1 MVEKSKRHRQAVT
14 SWSRDGGH
22 LMMKVIG
29 QNKNKK
35 EKKMNGEFFNHSKFA
50 NYQLDDDDV
59 DFLRSQL
66 MSFDVSDVEK
76 GNKIFNDLFSW
87 FFDPDNTT
95 PRHASGTFASTF
107 TSLLDS
113 ELNITE
119 TAKNTKF
126 DVKSTCQAIR
136 NCFRQIYRCLTNIE
150 KQVDKNDFDVDKMLD
165 AAYDF
170 DGVANSYS
178 LEVAKE
184 NLEMVKDDAKKKQKA
199 VGVARSLGLLGATPT
214 RKIINKNLANLMN
227 RDDVI
232 SLLESLG
239 SLVADVGKSSGTSH
253 QGNLDV
259 VGVTTGSD
267 FTRLLPSEVARFDG
281 GVLEDDLLRRVTSG
295 DALNWQM
302 ANEDE
307 SGDFVLLLDMSASMS
322 GSREDQ
328 AKAFALFAA
337 SRMIQ
342 QKRKLVV
349 TMFAGYN
356 RDFDVVEV
364 TSENDLPKLFDL
376 LSNCASGG
384 TYIDKALNKS
394 LSIAKNKNNADLVV
408 ISDGEL
414 EAATDTVEA
423 VKGFSKNFI
432 WFQIGKLSTNK
443 KQANK
448 LIGLSRYF
456 EVDGSQ
462 KSVKKGMANLV
473 KSSLRV

>member
-1 MVEKSKRHRQAVT
+1 M
-14 SWSRDGGH
+14 
-22 LMMKVIG
+22 
-29 QNKNKK
+29 
-35 EKKMNGEFFNHSKFA
+35 
-50 NYQLDDDDV
+50 
-59 DFLRSQL
+59 
-66 MSFDVSDVEK
+66 
-76 GNKIFNDLFSW
+76 
-87 FFDPDNTT
+87 
-95 PRHASGTFASTF
+95 
-107 TSLLDS
+107 
-113 ELNITE
+113 
-119 TAKNTKF
+119 
-126 DVKSTCQAIR
+126 
-136 NCFRQIYRCLTNIE
+136 
-150 KQVDKNDFDVDKMLD
+150 
-165 AAYDF
+165 
-170 DGVANSYS
+170 
-178 LEVAKE
+178 
-184 NLEMVKDDAKKKQKA
+184 
-199 VGVARSLGLLGATPT
+199 
-214 RKIINKNLANLMN
+214 
-227 RDDVI
+227 
-232 SLLESLG
+232 
-239 SLVADVGKSSGTSH
+239 
-253 QGNLDV
+253 
-259 VGVTTGSD
+259 TTGSD

-295 DALNWQM
+295 DALNWHM

-384 TYIDKALNKS
+384 TYIDKALTKS

-432 WFQIGKLSTNK
+432 WFQIGKLSTDK